1 MRSWDK
7 AALLCA
13 GVFSAHT
20 VLVAADTPQVPANL
34 LRARPAAWTDPRSR
48 CPNLRTADPA
58 DDAVAVVVFHVG
70 STGVPS
76 QPAVK
81 SSSGSPELDS
91 AAVACVM
98 KLKFLPATAAGEGGA
113 MDSWQQIAWRS
124 ATHTAAAP
132 AATAPTAATAGG
144 AGAAPAGVAAPA
156 QGAATA
162 TGAAAIGAAAAGASA
177 VAATPAAAAT
187 RTAAATTH
195 GVSSEVRV
203 CAGADGKL
211 TQEPVVSRSSG
222 DAAFDAAALEIAR
235 SGSGHY
241 RPGSTTNGQPAAG
254 CVLLSIRSAGP

>member
-20 VLVAADTPQVPANL
+20 VLVAADSPQVPANL

-58 DDAVAVVVFHVG
+58 DDAVAVVAFHVG

-76 QPAVK
+76 QATIK
-81 SSSGSPELDS
+81 TSSGSPELDS

-98 KLKFLPATAAGEGGA
+98 KLKFLPAIAAGEGGA

-132 AATAPTAATAGG
+132 AAAAPTAAAAGG
-144 AGAAPAGVAAPA
+144 TGAAPVSAAAPA
-156 QGAATA
+156 QAAAAA
-162 TGAAAIGAAAAGASA
+162 TGAAAIGAAAAGGSTA
-177 VAATPAAAAT
+177 AATPAAAAT
-187 RTAAATTH
+187 HSAGA
-195 GVSSEVRV
+195 EVRV

-211 TQEPVVSRSSG
+211 TQEPLVSRSSG

-241 RPGSTTNGQPAAG
+241 RPGITTNGQPAAG